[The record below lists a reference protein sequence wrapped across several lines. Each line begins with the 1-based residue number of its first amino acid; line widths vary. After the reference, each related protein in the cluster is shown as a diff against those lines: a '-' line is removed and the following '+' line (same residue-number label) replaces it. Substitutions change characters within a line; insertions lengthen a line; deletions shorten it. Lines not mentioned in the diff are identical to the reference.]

1 MGDVCCILK
10 RVGTLAV
17 CRPPNLH
24 YTHFGN
30 GTLILLQRKHLPPHP
45 PTYSS
50 CLVFAFYLLGGGGGK
65 SMGAGGPGLAN
76 PHGNGDSCPGMRIQ
90 LKSLPAH
97 ESQFQGCLSW
107 GRKTPPP
114 RGCETEGMSTEF
126 ANVEPHR
133 EERGQET
140 EEPKP
145 PYIFGSK
152 ESSSI
157 ICGQF
162 YAWYFKCI
170 GQYISFCPMPDGAK
184 FSIIHG
190 LQSPG

>member
-1 MGDVCCILK
+1 
-10 RVGTLAV
+10 
-17 CRPPNLH
+17 
-24 YTHFGN
+24 
-30 GTLILLQRKHLPPHP
+30 
-45 PTYSS
+45 
-50 CLVFAFYLLGGGGGK
+50 
-65 SMGAGGPGLAN
+65 MGAGGPGLAN